1 MATVTW
7 ENVLVLNEK
16 MFELLLLVMI
26 EEKMIWMYIYIT
38 HGHAYDLCCIWSAA
52 HESQGLPTTLK
63 NGLLILKGTI
73 YGTRCI
79 LQPSSVWQEKM
90 YDTIQTMV
98 LKWWLTQQSE
108 LELIYFHTLNRVRP
122 LLHNHQQE
130 ISSLSK
136 QRDSNTFTCEL
147 VCPTVQ
153 YEQLHIYFTPTARD
167 LIFCVKSFLQLR
179 NPK

>member
-7 ENVLVLNEK
+7 ENVLVLNENVWIITTCYDWRK
-16 MFELLLLVMI
+16 NYLNVHLYHSWSRLWFMLHLISGSWITGAPYNFEKWI
-26 EEKMIWMYIYIT
+26 III
-38 HGHAYDLCCIWSAA
+38 
-52 HESQGLPTTLK
+52 
-63 NGLLILKGTI
+63 
-73 YGTRCI
+73 I

-167 LIFCVKSFLQLR
+167 LICVKSFLQLR